1 MKKPPKVFKIA
12 PDTGRGFDLT
22 YGGQVAIFDASV
34 PKGAY
39 GVQIKCVNG
48 DPIQFALS
56 NEGAF
61 ALFIALGQEWEA
73 GRLAKGEAIM
83 KKRLGK

>member
-1 MKKPPKVFKIA
+1 MKKLPKVFEIA
-12 PDTGRGFDLT
+12 TDTGRGFDLT
-22 YGGQVAIFDASV
+22 YGGQVAIFDAKV

-39 GVQIKCVNG
+39 GVQIKCVDG
-48 DPIQFALS
+48 ETIRFALS
-56 NEGAF
+56 NEGAY
-61 ALFIALGQEWEA
+61 ALFIALGQELEA